1 MRAIVQRVSQ
11 ASVSV
16 DNKIVGSIGKG
27 LLVLLAIGK
36 EDDDKDLEYLVDKVL
51 GLRIFQDDDE
61 KMNLSLL
68 DIEGELL
75 VISQFTL
82 YGDVRKG
89 RRPSFTASG
98 HPDMAEEVYLEFIQ
112 KCIEQGVKTEKGIFG
127 ADMDVSLVNKGP
139 VTIMLDS
146 KKLF

>member
-1 MRAIVQRVSQ
+1 MRAVVQRVTE

-16 DNKIVGSIGKG
+16 DGEIVGEIGNG
-27 LLVLLAIGK
+27 LMVLLGVGD
-36 EDDDKDLEYLVDKVL
+36 EDNDQDLEYLVEKII
-51 GLRIFQDDDE
+51 GLRIFQDEND

-68 DIEGELL
+68 DVNGELL

-82 YGDVRKG
+82 YGDARKG
-89 RRPSFTASG
+89 KRPSFIKSAR
-98 HPDMAEEVYLEFIQ
+98 PDIGEKYYEEFI
-112 KCIEQGVKTEKGIFG
+112 KKTKSLGINTEKGIFG
-127 ADMDVSLVNKGP
+127 AHMDVHLINSGP

>member
-16 DNKIVGSIGKG
+16 DNKVVGSIGEG
-27 LLVLLAIGK
+27 LLVFLGIGK

-51 GLRIFQDDDE
+51 GLRIFQDEDD

-68 DIEGELL
+68 DIKGELL

-89 RRPSFTASG
+89 RRPSFTDSG
-98 HPDMAEEVYLEFIQ
+98 HPEIAEKTYLEFID
-112 KCIEQGVKTEKGIFG
+112 KCNEKGIKTEKGVFG
-127 ADMDVSLVNKGP
+127 ADMDVSLINQGP

>member
-1 MRAIVQRVSQ
+1 MRAIVQRVSK

-16 DNKIVGSIGKG
+16 EDKIVGSIGEG
-27 LLVLLAIGK
+27 LLVLLGIGK
-36 EDDDKDLEYLVDKVL
+36 EDDEKDLDYLVDKVL
-51 GLRIFQDDDE
+51 GLRIFEDEDD
-61 KMNLSLL
+61 KMNLSVL

-89 RRPSFTASG
+89 RRPSFSASG
-98 HPDMAEEVYLEFIQ
+98 NPDVAERAYLDFVE
-112 KCIEQGVKTEKGIFG
+112 KCVGKGVKTEKGVFG
-127 ADMDVSLVNKGP
+127 ADMDVSLTNQGP

>member
-16 DNKIVGSIGKG
+16 DDKIVGSIDKG
-27 LLVLLAIGK
+27 LLVLLGIGK

-51 GLRIFQDDDE
+51 GLRIFEDDDD

-98 HPDMAEEVYLEFIQ
+98 DPDMAEKVYLEFVQ
-112 KCIEQGVKTEKGIFG
+112 RCIEKGIKTEKGIFG
-127 ADMDVSLVNKGP
+127 ADMDVSLINQGP

>member
-1 MRAIVQRVSQ
+1 MRAIVQRVSK

-16 DNKIVGSIGKG
+16 DNEIVGKIDKG
-27 LLVLLAIGK
+27 LLVLLGIGK
-36 EDDDKDLEYLVDKVL
+36 EDDDKDLDYMVDKVL
-51 GLRIFQDDDE
+51 GLRIFEDDDE

-98 HPDMAEEVYLEFIQ
+98 DPDMAERLYLEFVE
-112 KCIEQGVKTEKGIFG
+112 KCIEKGVKTEKGIFA
-127 ADMDVSLVNKGP
+127 ADMDVSLTNQGP